1 MQMLGYKANLTKSAF
16 LSLCQMNFYK
26 IWNMHGVSYFSVC
39 EPKIPTQFSR
49 AASQSYSRETTK
61 IQTVLFFSLFFH
73 IVIFPSGRHLY
84 VTSMIHEAYCS
95 FSNYIAWVLIII
107 LFSRRRRK
115 IYPTNY
121 QAFKQED
128 FWTFVLNFWD
138 IHCDHKVSGNLN
150 RRQVNEL
157 KFGSLMI
164 NPDYQLNPTSQFDK

>member
-16 LSLCQMNFYK
+16 FSLCQINFYK

-39 EPKIPTQFSR
+39 EHKMPTQFSR
-49 AASQSYSRETTK
+49 ATSQSYWRET
-61 IQTVLFFSLFFH
+61 IISQTVLFFFRYFSTEWC
-73 IVIFPSGRHLY
+73 FPLARIY

-95 FSNYIAWVLIII
+95 FSNYIARVLIII

-157 KFGSLMI
+157 KFGTLMI
-164 NPDYQLNPTSQFDK
+164 NPDYQLNPTSQFVK